1 MNKKFIF
8 FLIILSFF
16 FSILFSTP
24 LAYAADPVVTQSYE
38 LNTPIGGIKEFNVS
52 QGSND
57 ILGKYVKAWYGFL
70 LGIVGILAAVVIIF
84 AGVRWMISRGNSSE
98 TGQAKEMMVSAISGL
113 VLALLAYTILYLINP
128 TLVVI
133 KMPALDPLYSE
144 ATEGSAGALREGA
157 RERADCPQTS
167 QSCRNSTTGVL
178 DFGNVP
184 PKAPT
189 IPADIEAIITRVAG
203 TDNNMRA
210 MLRAI
215 CMAESGCNPNTRSSS
230 AGAIGLMQIMPSTGA
245 RLNYTPEQLRDPE
258 TSIRGAAAL
267 ITEGRAKGYTPPQ
280 IAAYYNGG
288 SGAVAAS
295 RDCPGVQA
303 YQCCTNPGCL
313 TQTQDYV
320 PKVMSYYNN
329 N

>member
-133 KMPALDPLYSE
+133 KMPALDPLYTESGLGEESSE
-144 ATEGSAGALREGA
+144 EGEGTGRAGSAGNSASIDELTPEAQALHRSIVETCGPVTA
-157 RERADCPQTS
+157 
-167 QSCRNSTTGVL
+167 NSTYRPANRASAHYSRIAIDYPRTTAMDNCMNGIINGVEPYTR
-178 DFGNVP
+178 DKQGNPIYRVTFP
-184 PKAPT
+184 NGASGR
-189 IPADIEAIITRVAG
+189 IIDEPG
-203 TDNNMRA
+203 NNCWHID
-210 MLRAI
+210 LR
-215 CMAESGCNPNTRSSS
+215 P
-230 AGAIGLMQIMPSTGA
+230 
-245 RLNYTPEQLRDPE
+245 
-258 TSIRGAAAL
+258 
-267 ITEGRAKGYTPPQ
+267 
-280 IAAYYNGG
+280 
-288 SGAVAAS
+288 
-295 RDCPGVQA
+295 
-303 YQCCTNPGCL
+303 
-313 TQTQDYV
+313 
-320 PKVMSYYNN
+320 
-329 N
+329 